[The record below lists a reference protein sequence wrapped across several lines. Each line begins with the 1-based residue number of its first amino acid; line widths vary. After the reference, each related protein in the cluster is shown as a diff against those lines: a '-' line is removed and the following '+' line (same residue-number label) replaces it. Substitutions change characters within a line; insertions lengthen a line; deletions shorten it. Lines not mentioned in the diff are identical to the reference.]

1 MYPLNYRAPHLLL
14 CVVKWLS
21 KHMAGLSVI
30 FKCINPSISIFLFL
44 CFLSIIPAFKFSG
57 KKEEMKINVKEGKSL
72 AAMFC
77 YVARPFPFLPV
88 CPLCSQPLPALLR
101 GVALSQILDFAFH
114 IIPCLQP
121 AKVPLKSST
130 STSPKFQRV
139 LSAPLPE
146 SLKSLNNVSPSTD
159 PEEAL
164 VTGHQLGLPLHFH
177 LSISAL

>member
-1 MYPLNYRAPHLLL
+1 
-14 CVVKWLS
+14 
-21 KHMAGLSVI
+21 
-30 FKCINPSISIFLFL
+30 
-44 CFLSIIPAFKFSG
+44 
-57 KKEEMKINVKEGKSL
+57 MKINVKAGKSL
-72 AAMFC
+72 DTVFC
-77 YVARPFPFLPV
+77 YVARPFPFLPA
-88 CPLCSQPLPALLR
+88 CSLCSQPLPALLH

-146 SLKSLNNVSPSTD
+146 SLMKRLNNVSPSTD
-159 PEEAL
+159 PEDAL

-177 LSISAL
+177 LSISLCKSVTVCPMPCNNKHLFLYLGLAAHSFSLSFPEKKKNQKTNPNQTSNLF